1 MRTSTGKASGT
12 LKTMTWTSLAI
23 VIVLL
28 IALLVWKRGTQISTK
43 TAAEYLRNGA
53 LVIDVRSAGEF
64 TAGHLAKAVNI
75 PLSEIETVISRK
87 VNEKNQVLLLHCQ
100 SGMRSSQAVIKLK
113 ALGYLNVYN
122 IGSYGRAA
130 EILRHQAGLN
140 SS

>member
-1 MRTSTGKASGT
+1 
-12 LKTMTWTSLAI
+12 MTWTSLAI

-28 IALLVWKRGTQISTK
+28 IALLFWKRGTQISTK

-64 TAGHLAKAVNI
+64 TAGHLPKAVNI

-87 VNEKNQVLLLHCQ
+87 VNEKSQVLLLHCQ
-100 SGMRSSQAVIKLK
+100 SGMRSSQAVAKLK
-113 ALGYLNVYN
+113 ALSYQNAFN

-130 EILRHQAGLN
+130 EILRHQAD
-140 SS
+140 